1 MKKYGILSYFLL
13 NLLVYLQNMLNFCM
27 KKILIIEDDR
37 DLSSTVVKFLTMKS
51 FECSA
56 VYDGELALSKVYE
69 HNYDL
74 LLLDVKLPSMN
85 GFEVAKEI
93 RKSSNIPIIF
103 LTSLSG
109 QSDVENGFISGG
121 DDYLTKPFSL
131 NELYLRIN
139 VILRRL
145 YNNESIITIEKNI
158 YFDTEK
164 LLLMK
169 DEKSVHL
176 ISKEIRL
183 LSLFLQHP
191 NKIFTRE
198 EIFESLYDFSQ
209 EPSESS
215 LRVFI
220 NTLRKVI
227 GKEKIE
233 TIKNV
238 GYRYV
243 K

>member
-1 MKKYGILSYFLL
+1 
-13 NLLVYLQNMLNFCM
+13 M
-27 KKILIIEDDR
+27 KKILVIEDDR
-37 DLSSTVVKFLTMKS
+37 DLSSTVVKFLNLKS

-56 VYDGELALSKVYE
+56 VYDGELALNKIYE
-69 HNYDL
+69 NNYDII
-74 LLLDVKLPSMN
+74 LLDVKLPSMN
-85 GFEVAKEI
+85 GFDVAKEI
-93 RKSSNIPIIF
+93 RKSSTVPIIF
-103 LTSLSG
+103 LTSLSA
-109 QSDVENGFISGG
+109 QSDVENGFLSGG

-145 YNNESIITIEKNI
+145 YNNESIITIDKDI

-169 DEKSVHL
+169 NEQPIRL
-176 ISKEIRL
+176 IAKEIRL

-198 EIFESLYDFSQ
+198 EIFESLYDFTQ

-220 NTLRKVI
+220 NTIRKVI